1 MAGNQWS
8 LLLPPTH
15 KGTAPFLHVGALA
28 AITALSWIVAGQFA
42 RAERSCKYSWAG
54 PDHPPPVPSKYQGQL
69 SCPHLG
75 DVGSSP
81 SAWGV
86 LVEWPKVPRRVAA
99 SVGLCFLLCVSLS
112 VCLCMN

>member
-81 SAWGV
+81 SA
-86 LVEWPKVPRRVAA
+86 
-99 SVGLCFLLCVSLS
+99 
-112 VCLCMN
+112 